1 MQHFPEIVRRRLDAA
16 GPIRIAVI
24 GAGKF
29 GSMFLNQIPF
39 SPHFRIVAIADLD
52 PERARA
58 ACRSVGWSEE
68 RIAAVD
74 FAEDGMEVIARS
86 DVEVVLEMTGSPA
99 AGCAHALEA
108 AARGRNIV
116 MVNVEADVL
125 AGPVLAAAHARAGTV
140 CSMAY
145 GDQPALVA
153 EIVDWARICGFEVVS
168 AGKGT
173 KYQPLYHDVTP
184 DGVWDHY
191 GLTAEEAGA
200 AGMQARMFN
209 SFLDGTKSAIEM
221 AAIANATGLGVPEDG
236 LRFPAVGYRS
246 LQERLIPAADGG
258 LLERSGM
265 VEVVASAERGSDA
278 ELEDSLRWGVYA
290 VFRAPNDYA
299 RACFAQY
306 GLRTDESGW
315 YASLYRPCHL
325 IGLELGVSV
334 VNAVLRGEATGAT
347 RDWAG
352 DVVAVAKRDLPAGEV
367 LDGEGGYCAWGR
379 LVPAARSMALGA
391 LPIGL
396 AHGVRL
402 ARPVAH
408 GAIITRADLAEAPEG
423 PAAEA
428 RATLEREVA
437 PRLDGPG
444 TGG

>member
-1 MQHFPEIVRRRLDAA
+1 MQHLPDIVRRRLDEA
-16 GPIRIAVI
+16 GPIRIGVI

-52 PERARA
+52 PDRARA

-68 RIAAVD
+68 RIAEVD
-74 FAEDGMEVIARS
+74 FTDDGMEVIGRS

-108 AARGRNIV
+108 AARGRHMV

-173 KYQPLYHDVTP
+173 KYQPIYHDVTP

-191 GLTAEEAGA
+191 GLTAEEAAA
-200 AGMQARMFN
+200 AGMSAQMFN

-246 LQERLIPAADGG
+246 LQERLIPAEAGG
-258 LLERSGM
+258 FLERSGM
-265 VEVVASAERGSDA
+265 VEVVASAERGADV

-290 VFRAPNDYA
+290 VFRAPNAYA
-299 RACFAQY
+299 RDCFAQY
-306 GLRTDESGW
+306 GLRTDASGW
-315 YASLYRPCHL
+315 YASLYRPTHL

-352 DVVAVAKRDLPAGEV
+352 DVVAVAKRDLAAGEM
-367 LDGEGGYCAWGR
+367 LDGEGGHCAWGK
-379 LVPAARSMALGA
+379 LVPAARSMEMRA

-402 ARPVAH
+402 VRPVAH
-408 GAIITRADLAEAPEG
+408 GAVITEADLG
-423 PAAEA
+423 PLPDSAGADA
-428 RATLEREVA
+428 RAMLVA
-437 PRLDGPG
+437 DTALHRK
-444 TGG
+444 